1 MAAGITVNVG
11 GSAVG
16 DSGKKVAVKETPVL
30 AGLQALTRMIGATRM
45 SVLLNRLSPRR
56 IARHNLR
63 TIVCSFFVFTVPS
76 TQ

>member
-1 MAAGITVNVG
+1 VAAGITVNVG
-11 GSAVG
+11 DSAVG
-16 DSGKKVAVKETPVL
+16 DGGKKVAVKETTVS
-30 AGLQALTRMIGATRM
+30 AGLQA
-45 SVLLNRLSPRR
+45 LNRLSPRR